1 MTDIISILDEN
12 FDVIKFKEELIQH
25 KNVKILSLNYFSHK
39 ILEKNNLSHELGDQY
54 LTREDISLIDD
65 KSTDITTNW
74 YNHDLLK
81 PFLIYHGINLGSLI
95 ELELFQYL
103 LSIYRKTV
111 SIVRIIEK
119 ESPKIIIA
127 STNINEF
134 IKDICST
141 KNIKIILL
149 QNPKTDSMYFDTINI
164 KYNLGLIPI
173 SITLSRNNYLKI
185 KNIFDNIT
193 GSTFGLNYHNNLK
206 HQKSI
211 LLLDFNP
218 VSYKILLRELSKLD
232 KNILLLNQRRPAI
245 WNLKSM
251 QIVRN
256 SKCTVINLNDFE
268 KYGRDKV
275 KIETIDLTEKLNKMF
290 ELSDVFESIF
300 SFDSYPLWN
309 SIKNTFTKT
318 CISRFT
324 ESLRRMILLEYM
336 FEKFDVSV
344 ILEWAETGQEEKEII
359 NISKKKGI
367 PSILLQH
374 GMYPNSLTW
383 NKFARFLAY
392 FSHPFI
398 SDKQAIW
405 GEITKNFALEH
416 DHNEKDLVITGSPR
430 HDEFFNFNKKIK
442 NKGVIL
448 FATTGASGIFTEG
461 STTDVHI
468 KFENFVREVCR
479 VAKKLDKQLI
489 IKPHPQP
496 DSINNILELIKE
508 IDDKIPIILET
519 DLKELISS
527 CELLITFNNS
537 TIALE
542 SIILNKPT
550 ISLQIEKWAEESQ
563 IAKMNAV
570 LSITKEQDIEDGITK
585 MINDVE
591 LKNQINLNSKKF
603 LELYLSNQGH
613 ASQTLAKILDAL

>member
-211 LLLDFNP
+211 LLLDFNS

-336 FEKFDVSV
+336 FEKFNVSV

>member
-12 FDVIKFKEELIQH
+12 FDVIKFKEELIQN

-39 ILEKNNLSHELGDQY
+39 NLEKNNLSHELGDQY

-211 LLLDFNP
+211 LLLDFNS

-336 FEKFDVSV
+336 FEKFNVSV

>member
-336 FEKFDVSV
+336 FEKFNVSV

-359 NISKKKGI
+359 NISKKKR
-367 PSILLQH
+367 
-374 GMYPNSLTW
+374 NSFNIIATW
-383 NKFARFLAY
+383 Y
-392 FSHPFI
+392 VS
-398 SDKQAIW
+398 
-405 GEITKNFALEH
+405 
-416 DHNEKDLVITGSPR
+416 
-430 HDEFFNFNKKIK
+430 
-442 NKGVIL
+442 
-448 FATTGASGIFTEG
+448 
-461 STTDVHI
+461 
-468 KFENFVREVCR
+468 
-479 VAKKLDKQLI
+479 KL
-489 IKPHPQP
+489 
-496 DSINNILELIKE
+496 
-508 IDDKIPIILET
+508 
-519 DLKELISS
+519 
-527 CELLITFNNS
+527 
-537 TIALE
+537 
-542 SIILNKPT
+542 
-550 ISLQIEKWAEESQ
+550 
-563 IAKMNAV
+563 
-570 LSITKEQDIEDGITK
+570 
-585 MINDVE
+585 
-591 LKNQINLNSKKF
+591 INL
-603 LELYLSNQGH
+603 E
-613 ASQTLAKILDAL
+613 